1 MAVAFP
7 DQYPTGIYG
16 KSGLYKEEEENDISP
31 GNDPSWVS
39 QPVLAMSEAW
49 TPIEIVMG
57 GTQVFRKYSA
67 TLLPQEPREFQDA
80 WIRRVS
86 HAVLPPYTTRIAEQ
100 AAGLVLRKPITLQ
113 SKTEGGEVDPYWTED
128 FALNV
133 DGYGTDLDAW
143 VRRLAISS
151 ILMGHAGVI
160 VDYPSTEPAPNLG
173 VEREMG
179 LRPYFIQVDAQQILG
194 WRMAEGSPTAPLE
207 QVRIREI
214 VTEPVGE
221 FGDKEVVQVRCLK
234 KDEWAVYR
242 KEGDGWYVYQQ
253 GTLDLG
259 RIPMAVTYSNKYG
272 ELTSKPPLLPI
283 ADLNILFA
291 QRSSDL
297 QFSLHVSAMPI
308 LVLKGFDDTDDEIAL
323 SSNSAILLPT
333 DGDAMMVEPA
343 SSSFEAQQNY
353 LKLLEE
359 QMASLGISTL
369 FAQKQVGETAESKRL
384 SRTDSDS
391 LLSIVSKDL
400 EACLQE
406 CFDMAGDLMGIEAPQ
421 VVIDRDFDTQSL
433 DGQQVGQY
441 LSLWTQGAISHET
454 LLEALKKGEVLPN
467 IDVERE
473 IEMTE
478 EEKVGSLMID
488 AAAPQAVV
496 AEQSEDGS
504 QNESAARSEVR
515 GLVEERLRRLANSSN
530 PQEGDN

>member
-1 MAVAFP
+1 MANNDF
-7 DQYPTGIYG
+7 YPTGVYAEQSNLNG
-16 KSGLYKEEEENDISP
+16 DTNLDENNP

-39 QPVLAMSEAW
+39 QPVLTMSEAW
-49 TPIEIVMG
+49 TPIEICMG
-57 GTQVFRKYSA
+57 GTQVFRKYA
-67 TLLPQEPREFQDA
+67 RTLLPQEPREFEDA
-80 WIRRVS
+80 WVRRVS
-86 HAVLPPYTTRIAEQ
+86 HATLPPYTTRIAEQ
-100 AAGLVLRKPITLQ
+100 AAGLVLRKAIQLQ
-113 SKTEGGEVDPYWTED
+113 PKTEGGEVDPYWTED

-151 ILMGHAGVI
+151 ILIGHAGVI
-160 VDYPSTEPAPNLG
+160 VDYPTTEPAPNLG
-173 VEREMG
+173 VERQMG
-179 LRPYFIQVDAQQILG
+179 LRPYFIQVDAPQILG
-194 WRMAEGSPTAPLE
+194 WRLAEGSPTAPIE
-207 QVRIREI
+207 QVRI
-214 VTEPVGE
+214 
-221 FGDKEVVQVRCLK
+221 KEVVHEPLGAFGDREVVQIRVLQR
-234 KDEWAVYR
+234 DSWRVFR
-242 KEGDGWYVYQQ
+242 KSGEGWYVHQE
-253 GTLDLG
+253 GALALD

-272 ELTSKPPLLPI
+272 ELTSKPPLLSI

-291 QRSSDL
+291 QRSADL

-308 LVLKGFDDTDDEIAL
+308 LVLKGFDDSDSEIAL

-333 DGDAMMVEPA
+333 DGAAEMVEPA

-400 EACLQE
+400 EACMQE
-406 CFDMAGDLMGIEAPQ
+406 CFDMAGELMGIEAPQ
-421 VVIDRDFDTQSL
+421 VVLDRDYDTQTL

-454 LLEALKKGEVLPN
+454 LLQSLKRGEVLPD

-478 EEKVGSLMID
+478 EEKVGSMMMSQ
-488 AAAPQAVV
+488 AAPAAV
-496 AEQSEDGS
+496 ADQSEDGS

-515 GLVEERLRRLANSSN
+515 GLVEERLRRLAQASN
-530 PQEGDN
+530 PQEGNN